1 MSPDSSLLRRVVRG
15 FAVYDLVI
23 TLPFLTP
30 WTAAAMLQVFQQ
42 VHLALSLGGEPMPAF
57 ALQHVFFVSL
67 FGVLAVIW
75 ALVRILQPTALHGAI
90 DTGGRALVSAWM
102 VLALTQ
108 GASQVIGSFL
118 VMEAVGAVVQGAVLW
133 SLRQR
138 GVAAPATAR

>member
-30 WTAAAMLQVFQQ
+30 WSAEWMLRAFRD

-57 ALQHVFFVSL
+57 ALQHVFFVTL
-67 FGVLAVIW
+67 FGVLVGIW
-75 ALVRILQPTALHGAI
+75 SLARILQPTALHGAI
-90 DTGGRALVSAWM
+90 DTAGRVLVSAWM
-102 VLALTQ
+102 VLALAQ

-118 VMEAVGAVVQGAVLW
+118 VMEAAGAVVQGFVLW
-133 SLRQR
+133 GLRGRASL
-138 GVAAPATAR
+138 APAPTS